1 MEIKT
6 KYNIGQG
13 VYYLYES
20 IREKNNVSY
29 IEREML
35 FGFIEDITISPYG
48 TIWYKINMKERPEQ
62 HVFAIKEEAE
72 QYLKERNK

>member
-6 KYNIGQG
+6 KYSIGQG

-48 TIWYKINMKERPEQ
+48 T
-62 HVFAIKEEAE
+62 V
-72 QYLKERNK
+72 